1 MESLINQQPATHV
14 TESIADRRK
23 NRELA
28 EARQAGNAAPEVDV
42 KTGAII
48 NPHNPEFI
56 TRRPWYLGGSDAGP
70 SLDHQADQRALG
82 DRIGITLAAS
92 DYIVKQQ
99 RAKTKELYQLGF
111 QALQPGMWLEGLKRN
126 RKPYL
131 MCKVLMIDDKKREV
145 DVEYEDGTVERNI
158 RWPKSAE
165 DRNARLRL
173 TKVGSRVVPSD
184 AAADGLGKETYDSKR
199 DLYHGVEVEDQ
210 QRELIQ
216 KFQSRDEL
224 RKQRR
229 TKALQEVEQ
238 NGDNNDEKKTL
249 THASDSS
256 DYDSSDE
263 GSDSEDEFVQKD
275 ADAKTFS
282 SRLARQGTVVHLV
295 KNMFLLTNFFFFSPE
310 SFLLIYLPFIFSPI
324 LYSGGVGGAQM
335 KVSL

>member
-1 MESLINQQPATHV
+1 MESLVHQQPATHV

-56 TRRPWYLGGSDAGP
+56 TRRPWYLGGSDGGP

-82 DRIGITLAAS
+82 DRLGVTLAAS

-111 QALQPGMWLEGLKRN
+111 QALQPGMWLEGLKKN

-131 MCKVLMIDDKKREV
+131 MCKVLTIDNNKRIV

-158 RWPKSAE
+158 KWPKTNQ

-173 TKVGSRVVPSD
+173 TKLGSRIMPSD
-184 AAADGLGKETYDSKR
+184 AVADLGKETYDSKR
-199 DLYHGVEVEDQ
+199 DLYHGVEAEEQ
-210 QRELIQ
+210 QREVIQ
-216 KFQSRDEL
+216 KFQRRDEL

-238 NGDNNDEKKTL
+238 KGESNLNGNANEKKTFAD
-249 THASDSS
+249 ASDSS

-282 SRLARQGTVVHLV
+282 SRLARQGTPLHFVDL
-295 KNMFLLTNFFFFSPE
+295 FLKFTCS
-310 SFLLIYLPFIFSPI
+310 Y
-324 LYSGGVGGAQM
+324 
-335 KVSL
+335 